1 MPLIEFRGAAV
12 AYDGEQILAPLTV
25 SLSEQRIGIIGSNGS
40 GKSTTV
46 RLINGLIEPTSGQV
60 LYDGLTPNKRGKD
73 IRKRVGFVF
82 SDAESQI
89 VMPRVSD
96 DVAFSLRRFK
106 LPREE
111 VKRRV
116 AEALERFELTDRAE
130 NSPHTLSGG
139 EKQRVAIA
147 RALVTQPRILLCDEP
162 TSALDSGH
170 TGEVMDVLRGH
181 FRPEFLNRIN
191 EIVVFKQLS
200 QDEIVQM
207 VDLLTSRVDK
217 NLAAQDMGI
226 ELTENAKNLLAVRGF
241 DPVLGARPL
250 RRTIQREIEDVL
262 SEKILYGEIGAG
274 EIITVDVEGWDGD
287 VEAARK
293 ERGKAAPD
301 ATFTFTPRP
310 RPLPA
315 ETFDVEPEDEV
326 RDIEPEHAEPETE
339 ASEFPDERDG
349 DDADQNGNQPNEGN
363 GPEPV

>member
-60 LYDGLTPNKRGKD
+60 LYDGLTPDKRGKD

-116 AEALERFELTDRAE
+116 AEALERFDLTDRAE

-139 EKQRVAIA
+139 EKQMLALASVLVIEPDTIIA
-147 RALVTQPRILLCDEP
+147 DEP
-162 TSALDSGH
+162 TTLLD
-170 TGEVMDVLRGH
+170 LR
-181 FRPEFLNRIN
+181 NRRRIVR
-191 EIVVFKQLS
+191 ELMSLEQQLIVVTH
-200 QDEIVQM
+200 
-207 VDLLTSRVDK
+207 DLEML
-217 NLAAQDMGI
+217 
-226 ELTENAKNLLAVRGF
+226 RGF
-241 DPVLGARPL
+241 DRVLVIDNGAL
-250 RRTIQREIEDVL
+250 A
-262 SEKILYGEIGAG
+262 Y
-274 EIITVDVEGWDGD
+274 DG
-287 VEAARK
+287 
-293 ERGKAAPD
+293 APD
-301 ATFTFTPRP
+301 
-310 RPLPA
+310 
-315 ETFDVEPEDEV
+315 
-326 RDIEPEHAEPETE
+326 
-339 ASEFPDERDG
+339 
-349 DDADQNGNQPNEGN
+349 DAIAFYTDLMDAKP
-363 GPEPV
+363 

>member
-12 AYDGEQILAPLTV
+12 AYGGEQILAPLTV

-60 LYDGLTPNKRGKD
+60 LYDGLTPDKRGKD

-139 EKQRVAIA
+139 EKQMLALASVLVIEPDTIIA
-147 RALVTQPRILLCDEP
+147 DEP
-162 TSALDSGH
+162 TTLLD
-170 TGEVMDVLRGH
+170 LR
-181 FRPEFLNRIN
+181 NRRRIVR
-191 EIVVFKQLS
+191 ELMSLDQQLIVVTH
-200 QDEIVQM
+200 
-207 VDLLTSRVDK
+207 DLEML
-217 NLAAQDMGI
+217 
-226 ELTENAKNLLAVRGF
+226 RGF
-241 DPVLGARPL
+241 DRVLVIDDGAL
-250 RRTIQREIEDVL
+250 A
-262 SEKILYGEIGAG
+262 Y
-274 EIITVDVEGWDGD
+274 DG
-287 VEAARK
+287 
-293 ERGKAAPD
+293 GPD
-301 ATFTFTPRP
+301 AAIAFYTD
-310 RPLPA
+310 LM
-315 ETFDVEPEDEV
+315 
-326 RDIEPEHAEPETE
+326 
-339 ASEFPDERDG
+339 
-349 DDADQNGNQPNEGN
+349 DAKP
-363 GPEPV
+363 